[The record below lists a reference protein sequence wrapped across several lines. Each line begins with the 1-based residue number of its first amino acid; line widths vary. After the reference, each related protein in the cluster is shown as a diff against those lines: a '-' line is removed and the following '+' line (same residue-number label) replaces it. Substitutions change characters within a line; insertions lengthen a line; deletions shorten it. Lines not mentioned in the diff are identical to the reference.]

1 MHIALPLNS
10 EKVASAQSRFGTAY
24 AMAGVVFAGFVN
36 VLWIAGL
43 GYAVSLLM
51 F

>member
-1 MHIALPLNS
+1 MHIALPFNGQGA
-10 EKVASAQSRFGTAY
+10 ASARSRFGTAY
-24 AMAGVVFAGFVN
+24 AMAGVLFAGFVN

-43 GYAVSLLM
+43 GYAVSLLI

>member
-1 MHIALPLNS
+1 MHVALPLNS
-10 EKVASAQSRFGTAY
+10 EVPATARSRFGTAY
-24 AMAGVVFAGFVN
+24 AMAGLLFAGFVN

-43 GYAVSLLM
+43 GYAVSFLM